1 MDVVITVDSQEKR
14 IAEELRKLGCNVREE
29 KLPTAD
35 VLIADEIAVERK
47 EANDFIR
54 SIIDGRV
61 FDQIERMKESYPR
74 AVVIVEGNLE
84 SNLHPNAVKG
94 AFCSITIDRG
104 VPVLWSENE
113 ADTAA
118 YIAVIAKR
126 LLRGELPARLR
137 PEKKRLSL
145 KEQQQFIVESLP
157 GVGPQ
162 LARSLLKQF
171 GSVEKVFSANTNKL
185 RQVEKI
191 GEKKAAEI
199 RRVLSEGY
207 RDG

>member
-14 IAEELRKLGCNVREE
+14 IAEELRKLGCHVREE

-54 SIIDGRV
+54 SIIDGRI
-61 FDQIERMKESYPR
+61 FDQIERMKESYPQ
-74 AVVIVEGNLE
+74 AVVIVEGRLE

-94 AFCSITIDRG
+94 AFCSIAIDRG
-104 VPVLWSENE
+104 VPVLWSEDE

-126 LLRGELPARLR
+126 LLKGELPTRLR

-162 LARSLLKQF
+162 LAQSLLRKF
-171 GSVEKVFSANTNKL
+171 GSVEKVFGANTNKL
-185 RQVEKI
+185 QQVEKI
-191 GEKKAAEI
+191 GKKKAAEI
-199 RRVLSEGY
+199 RRVLSEAY